1 MKKIKSDQLSGR
13 YCSVHKY
20 LRIVFLIVLVVT
32 FNSPQS
38 IAAGINDRLDAD
50 YFAVSINGRV
60 LDEKGA
66 AIAGA
71 SITEQ
76 GTNNATLSRAD
87 GSFSIT
93 VAGPSSVLVISHI
106 GYAPQ
111 DVTVGSNQTLTIR
124 LVPLSQAMDSVI
136 VVGYGRQRKQ
146 SVVASITQTTGA
158 VLQRAGGV
166 SNIGAALTGNVP
178 GVITIQGTGMPGIED
193 PQIFIRGMGTWND
206 AGPLILVDG
215 IRRNMNGLD
224 IGSVESISILK
235 DFNNHKKRS

>member
-1 MKKIKSDQLSGR
+1 MKKIKSDQLSRR
-13 YCSVHKY
+13 YCYVHKY
-20 LRIVFLIVLVVT
+20 LQIIFLTLLVT
-32 FNSPQS
+32 SLCPSQS
-38 IAAGINDRLDAD
+38 FAGGINDKGAAD
-50 YFAVSINGRV
+50 YFAVTVNGRV

-158 VLQRAGGV
+158 VLQRAGA
-166 SNIGAALTGNVP
+166 S
-178 GVITIQGTGMPGIED
+178 
-193 PQIFIRGMGTWND
+193 R
-206 AGPLILVDG
+206 AGRHGFRQD
-215 IRRNMNGLD
+215 
-224 IGSVESISILK
+224 
-235 DFNNHKKRS
+235 RS